1 MNLND
6 ETYKDEVVK
15 NYMEA
20 HKIFKTIEQT
30 QNEINDLNKIEK
42 V

>member
-1 MNLND
+1 
-6 ETYKDEVVK
+6 
-15 NYMEA
+15 MEA

-42 V
+42 VQGNE